1 PPAGPGEAQTQVL
14 VVEDD
19 PDLRQYIVKHL
30 PGQCVALEAENGAVG
45 WHLAHQ
51 QLPDLVIT
59 DVMMPGVDGLT
70 LCKRLKKHPHTAHI
84 PVVLLTAKAR
94 HEDRIEGLALG
105 ANDYLTK
112 PFDARELLLRVQ
124 NQLAT
129 QKQQREQIQ
138 RGFYQHP
145 EKAAAPFSPNNAFLK
160 EVKDVIENNLHVYGF
175 DLEQL
180 SQALH
185 LTPSTLHRKLKA
197 LMGVSPGDLI
207 RNYRLERARDLLG
220 RKTGKNVADIA
231 LEVGFNDASTF
242 TKAFTKK
249 FGCAPSE
256 YAKKHAK

>member
-1 PPAGPGEAQTQVL
+1 
-14 VVEDD
+14 VEDD
-19 PDLRQYIVKHL
+19 QDLRRYIVKHL
-30 PGQCVALEAENGAVG
+30 SGQCVVLEAENGAAG

-51 QLPDLVIT
+51 LLPDLVIT

-94 HEDRIEGLALG
+94 HEDRIEGLELG

-112 PFDARELLLRVQ
+112 PFDARELRLRVQ
-124 NQLAT
+124 NQIAT

-138 RGFYQHP
+138 REFYQHP

-185 LTPSTLHRKLKA
+185 LTPSTLHRRLKA
-197 LMGVSPGDLI
+197 LMDVSPGDLI

-220 RKTGKNVADIA
+220 RKSGKNVTDIA
-231 LEVGFNDASTF
+231 LDVGFNDASTF

-249 FGCAPSE
+249 FGCSPSE
-256 YAKKHAK
+256 YAKNQAK